1 MLKDHSQQVT
11 VHHNALVVSATTCKH
26 LAKSSFGRDVEKGC
40 RIQDG
45 RVYKFLNVMHKLGAL
60 DVEGDDGEE
69 EAVAEKQSV
78 N

>member
-1 MLKDHSQQVT
+1 
-11 VHHNALVVSATTCKH
+11 
-26 LAKSSFGRDVEKGC
+26 
-40 RIQDG
+40 
-45 RVYKFLNVMHKLGAL
+45 LNVMHKLGAL